1 MCPNKL
7 LLLLKRQMVFSDMLG
22 SVLQAENEVRYNYS
36 SPNGVA
42 TELFLVSD
50 VVRKLEK
57 KLKSGRGD

>member
-1 MCPNKL
+1 MCPNKQ

-36 SPNGVA
+36 SPNSVA

-50 VVRKLEK
+50 VVRGKKLE
-57 KLKSGRGD
+57 SGRGE

>member
-36 SPNGVA
+36 SPNSVA